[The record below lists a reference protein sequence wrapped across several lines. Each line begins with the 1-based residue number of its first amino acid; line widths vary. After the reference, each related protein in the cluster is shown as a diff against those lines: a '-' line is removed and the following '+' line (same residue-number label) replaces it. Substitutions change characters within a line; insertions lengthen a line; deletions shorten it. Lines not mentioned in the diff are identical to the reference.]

1 MHLVKRALQ
10 HHSQL
15 VRLLVYREPALL
27 TVVAAVLV
35 VVVKAA
41 LLSVLAAVL
50 VVVEMALL
58 PVLAAVLVMVE
69 AVLLAVLAVGRQ
81 RPPCKPGTDSD
92 FCSNLVVWQ
101 RDKGRHN
108 PSSVSRHISGTQ
120 TANANAFRLDDIPN
134 SHHAVQLVQLV
145 ECALQHHPQPVPDF
159 LPHRAQLVPQ
169 LAPLVE
175 RVENH
180 RVQQVVLQLVQHV
193 LHLVLLPER
202 ALQYRPHL
210 LQGGVA
216 DHVLLAD
223 HVLFHHAA
231 PPPLAPPPGLSAS
244 QFPYSDLLDHQDLRC
259 ASVALPA
266 FAAFRSA
273 CSAAPSAIIFL
284 TAGTSINEFEP
295 PSHAEV
301 TMSRWGWC
309 GGVEGGVGGG
319 GGGAWLGS
327 HWVVRV

>member
-69 AVLLAVLAVGRQ
+69 AALLAVLAVGGQ

-159 LPHRAQLVPQ
+159 LPHLAQHVPQ
-169 LAPLVE
+169 PAPLVE
-175 RVENH
+175 RVEKH
-180 RVQQVVLQLVQHV
+180 RLQLVRQLVLQVSHAVQQVVLQLVQHV
-193 LHLVLLPER
+193 AHLVLLLER

-210 LQGGVA
+210 LQGA
-216 DHVLLAD
+216 LPTTCSPTTPYPHHSHL
-223 HVLFHHAA
+223 HHAYLPIRGSKLHFA
-231 PPPLAPPPGLSAS
+231 TNWTTRGSAVHPRRSLHSQRPG
-244 QFPYSDLLDHQDLRC
+244 QR
-259 ASVALPA
+259 ALQHHH
-266 FAAFRSA
+266 
-273 CSAAPSAIIFL
+273 PSL
-284 TAGTSINEFEP
+284 P
-295 PSHAEV
+295 
-301 TMSRWGWC
+301 
-309 GGVEGGVGGG
+309 
-319 GGGAWLGS
+319 
-327 HWVVRV
+327 